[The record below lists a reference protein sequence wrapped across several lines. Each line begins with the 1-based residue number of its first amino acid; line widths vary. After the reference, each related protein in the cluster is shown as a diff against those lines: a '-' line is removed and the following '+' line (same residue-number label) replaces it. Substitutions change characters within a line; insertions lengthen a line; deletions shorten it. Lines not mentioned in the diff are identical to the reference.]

1 MTKFKLLGA
10 VATLSTLI
18 ATQTQASGI
27 EGHEVADPRWSAAC
41 MTDHGP
47 SGCGEPMWVYGQ
59 RGGHAANK
67 SSLSPEADAP
77 QRNGSDKTH
86 DDWPANMILG

>member
-10 VATLSTLI
+10 VATLATLI
-18 ATQTQASGI
+18 ATQSQASGI
-27 EGHEVADPRWSAAC
+27 EGREVAAPRCSAAC

-47 SGCGEPMWVYGQ
+47 SVCGELIWVSGA
-59 RGGHAANK
+59 RAGHAGKKHA
-67 SSLSPEADAP
+67 SSPQVDAP
-77 QRNGSDKTH
+77 HRNGRNKTP

>member
-1 MTKFKLLGA
+1 MITFKLLRA
-10 VATLSTLI
+10 AATLSTLI
-18 ATQTQASGI
+18 ATQPQASGI
-27 EGHEVADPRWSAAC
+27 EGHEIAARPWSVAC

-47 SGCGEPMWVYGQ
+47 GVCGEPMWVYGP
-59 RGGHAANK
+59 RGGHAGKK

-77 QRNGSDKTH
+77 HWNGRNQTH